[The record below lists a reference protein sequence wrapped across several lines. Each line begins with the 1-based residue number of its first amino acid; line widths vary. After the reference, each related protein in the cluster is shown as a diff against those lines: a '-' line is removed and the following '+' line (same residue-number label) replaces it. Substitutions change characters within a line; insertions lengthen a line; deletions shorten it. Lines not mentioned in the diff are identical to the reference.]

1 MFQYI
6 AGVQNKLKL
15 SRSAQLYRTTYL
27 SPVKHIDWGPEL
39 IEVDVRGVEPIC
51 GDGHILKEGGET
63 QQADDHDDDDDHDHH
78 DVLDDEVPDVEPECV
93 AGTEAGEQGVD
104 DPQLEE
110 VETYNQDV
118 CPGHLVECHQ
128 VVSR

>member
-1 MFQYI
+1 M
-6 AGVQNKLKL
+6 
-15 SRSAQLYRTTYL
+15 YRTTYF

-39 IEVDVRGVEPIC
+39 IEVDVRGVEPVC
-51 GDGHILKEGGET
+51 WDGYILQEGGET
-63 QQADDHDDDDDHDHH
+63 HQTDDHDDHNVDDHDDHDHDDH
-78 DVLDDEVPDVEPECV
+78 DEVPDVEPECV

-128 VVSR
+128 VVSRQIYYYKDS